1 MSTTSSS
8 SPSSTTGDHAIY
20 FYVWL
25 GLIGQLV
32 WGSYPVFAKR
42 AMQEVPKFSL
52 LLLATTVAMGV
63 GLWMIHK
70 EGMESMREVYLFL
83 WREKALWGL
92 AIFVVMRS
100 VTNIVAI
107 DLTRATWV
115 QLIYLL
121 TPFLV
126 AILGALFFGER
137 TPRYTYRALVL
148 STIGAA
154 LVLISDWSHVW
165 AGFSSNDLLGLG
177 IATMSMLALA
187 FYYQMIRRSS
197 RSHASNGMIMFQQSI
212 AMAGTYLVLT
222 LTTGE
227 DWGQWLSVSLS
238 GWGYIAWVVV
248 GVFILANLLQIS
260 AISGASPALITSL
273 MPLRLISAIVL
284 GWLVLGER
292 LTTIWQWFGAG
303 VVLVTVSGYL
313 WLQGRDDFESAL

>member
-1 MSTTSSS
+1 MSTTSSP
-8 SPSSTTGDHAIY
+8 SPSSATGDHAIY

-25 GLIGQLV
+25 GLLGQLV

-42 AMQEVPKFSL
+42 AMSEVPKFSL

-63 GLWMIHK
+63 GLWMMHK
-70 EGMESMREVYLFL
+70 EGMESIREVSLFL

-148 STIGAA
+148 STFGAA
-154 LVLISDWSHVW
+154 LVLIADWSNVW
-165 AGFSSNDLLGLG
+165 AGFSPDDLLGLG
-177 IATMSMLALA
+177 IAAISMLALA

-197 RSHASNGMIMFQQSI
+197 RSHASNGMIMFQQSM
-212 AMAGTYLVLT
+212 AMAGTYLILT
-222 LTTGE
+222 LMTGE
-227 DWGQWLSVSLS
+227 DWGQWLNVSLS
-238 GWGYIAWVVV
+238 GWGYILWVII

-273 MPLRLISAIVL
+273 MPLRLISAIGL
-284 GWLVLGER
+284 GWLILGER
-292 LTTIWQWFGAG
+292 LTTVWQWVGAG

-313 WLQGRDDFESAL
+313 WLQGRDSFESAL